1 MAGTSSASPSPCA
14 TFDSFDDVSA
24 RGGSTVKFLCSYGG
38 RIIPPYSDGKLRY
51 VGGETRVLA
60 VDRSIPFPELQVKLG
75 QLCGWGRV
83 AMRCKLPTEDLDVL
97 VSVTSDEDLANL
109 IEEYDLAVR
118 DKPPPWKI
126 RAFLHPAPPSKPS
139 NPLPPPSQIGKSLI
153 YDAQPPIPLVP
164 PPIGACA
171 RCGRRLGPTAGP
183 GDRPAM

>member
-1 MAGTSSASPSPCA
+1 MYNSEREE
-14 TFDSFDDVSA
+14 DSNACNF
-24 RGGSTVKFLCSYGG
+24 GFK
-38 RIIPPYSDGKLRY
+38 GKLNACNSG
-51 VGGETRVLA
+51 VEKLGLGT
-60 VDRSIPFPELQVKLG
+60 ELQVKLG

-139 NPLPPPSQIGKSLI
+139 NPLPPPSQKGKSPI
-153 YDAQPPIPLVP
+153 YAQPPIPLVP

-171 RCGRRLGPTAGP
+171 RCGRHLGPKAGP